1 MKTKRN
7 INIINDTINDLER
20 FIQNFYQQLPKNG
33 LDPDTNKRIKSDLDD
48 LRICIKLYEN
58 RLERESNADTAE
70 PLLFHGIPI
79 RNIAVKLAVIID
91 TESRNVLMQGE
102 DIKG

>member
-7 INIINDTINDLER
+7 LNIINDTINDLER

-48 LRICIKLYEN
+48 LRVCIKLYEN
-58 RLERESNADTAE
+58 RLGRE
-70 PLLFHGIPI
+70 
-79 RNIAVKLAVIID
+79 
-91 TESRNVLMQGE
+91 
-102 DIKG
+102 

>member
-7 INIINDTINDLER
+7 LNIINDTINDLER

-33 LDPDTNKRIKSDLDD
+33 LDPDTNQRIKSDLED

-58 RLERESNADTAE
+58 RLERE
-70 PLLFHGIPI
+70 
-79 RNIAVKLAVIID
+79 
-91 TESRNVLMQGE
+91 
-102 DIKG
+102 

>member
-7 INIINDTINDLER
+7 LNIINDTINDLER

-48 LRICIKLYEN
+48 LRICIQLYEN
-58 RLERESNADTAE
+58 RLERE
-70 PLLFHGIPI
+70 
-79 RNIAVKLAVIID
+79 
-91 TESRNVLMQGE
+91 
-102 DIKG
+102 